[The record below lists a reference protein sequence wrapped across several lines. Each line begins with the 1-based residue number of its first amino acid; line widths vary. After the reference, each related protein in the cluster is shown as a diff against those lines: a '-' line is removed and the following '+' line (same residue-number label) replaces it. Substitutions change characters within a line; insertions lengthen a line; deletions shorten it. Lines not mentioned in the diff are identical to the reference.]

1 MSAPSIPSVRVW
13 DGSNTQAVKAAST
26 AATATDPSAVVALSP
41 NSPLPTGTNSIGKTT
56 NDAGSQADGHSA
68 TLGSTTDLSSASTV
82 VGLLKKLV
90 SLLPAA
96 LVSGRLDANLG
107 AWLGSTAPTVG
118 QKTAA
123 SSLPVVL
130 ASDVNLSAA
139 PVASST
145 AAITQVASAAT
156 STQLLALN
164 TSRLGMSVYNDSA
177 QVLYLKLGTTASATS
192 YTVQVPAQGY
202 WEMPARYTGRIDG
215 IWAAASGNAYVTE
228 LT

>member
-1 MSAPSIPSVRVW
+1 MATVP
-13 DGSNTQAVKAAST
+13 Q
-26 AATATDPSAVVALSP
+26 ATART
-41 NSPLPTGTNSIGKTT
+41 TGA
-56 NDAGSQADGHSA
+56 AG
-68 TLGSTTDLSSASTV
+68 AS
-82 VGLLKKLV
+82 
-90 SLLPAA
+90 
-96 LVSGRLDANLG
+96 
-107 AWLGSTAPTVG
+107 G

-145 AAITQVASAAT
+145 AAITQVASTAT

-202 WEMPARYTGRIDG
+202 WEMPLRYTGRIDG